1 MADEA
6 NQRQF
11 NLRGDIRLEEILA
24 LLTDLNSGSDA
35 GGSKILKK
43 YLQIDTY
50 PKTSLERFEV
60 TYIPEKFNDEGY
72 IDPHSLHRILISVQ
86 KFLYYHATKVVPSL
100 FANLPKKDTTEYEI
114 FYFQGKYSPAVFTPT
129 NKSLQKDVIS
139 TLFEI
144 ANSFKEVDEDEEATI
159 LRLDNIS
166 ELSYNFR
173 QGNLEENWVN
183 ERGVRKFVE
192 LLISLPVQPAVVVEG
207 KDFGRGKEIYA
218 FEHALDALSEYH
230 KRFKA
235 ALPGHPNY
243 NQPKKED
250 LEVLQK
256 VESENYPYFSRGI
269 FAATL
274 IPSQQLE
281 GKVESDN
288 QRLKEFLELFDKV
301 VKILKKK
308 VEPAAA
314 AGEASS
320 QEGGESET
328 EPDKK
333 EEKKSEKVLKFEDF
347 YQIAENTLIQFIYE
361 SLYEEEISKIDSIN
375 SRKIEARNRLIS
387 LISQAIN
394 ETVNLKLELRAA
406 CGNGALSEKYK
417 DDEIIYDSEVESWLI
432 EYCGSLLPK
441 FDDKKKVTDNIN
453 LVAAYLSGIG
463 EVEEEK
469 PKLGAITS
477 SSVSPLLYQYCQK
490 NKIISEGTTFE
501 AWEKSITTDRVNYW
515 MSLNT
520 HQRYEF
526 LVQNNLLNYL
536 QSYSVDIS
544 NEFLQ
549 LYLAKNHLSRVR
561 QEDFAY
567 ILAMI
572 QESVFNELIDIPP
585 TEYEANVDTFINDHQ
600 TEVLLIQE
608 SISVR
613 YGFTV
618 QRIVDDYV
626 INNSQDIIL
635 EQIRG
640 KSVEEAAL
648 IVNPD
653 IRNISEVI
661 SSASEEVLE
670 ILYQTYKFPAIDAS
684 HPYYGTGLSVRLE
697 GLDRSKSLKEIEVY
711 LKDYLLS
718 HPEALRYL
726 FSATPTQRQL
736 FFNRQIHDFWNEKS
750 VFFAPLIEE
759 RGNERYRQVILEK
772 LTQQAGGNLAYQIQ
786 LNNNLKYIFTQAV
799 IAQVNPE
806 DYLASLSDQDLAQL
820 FDLPKGF
827 DDYEEF
833 KKLLLLYVERSRKV
847 LELDKLIE
855 QANKDFDK
863 DEFTSGI
870 NEIRQYG
877 YNLDRRHGGDIIF
890 SAVTSPAKDAE
901 IPEDLLEDDQ
911 AFLDNESRNYFEK
924 QRLMTMAI
932 WEAYTAEQRA
942 IIEAEVE
949 RQNLLSANELAVY
962 DWARLVDQYEKNKGN
977 KPEEVSKKRDGII
990 KKGIKGGVDKAIVA
1004 SSTAGAAAI
1013 AGAMLPGAGGV
1024 LTGLINT
1031 LPISDKYKKYL
1042 SMGIF
1047 GTVLGFAAVTVK
1059 LFLTTA
1065 GGFVGGLLGGIGGFL
1080 VAGPAGVIPGM
1091 TMGTWA
1097 GYGIEQAIK
1106 GVFSDIGAGISNI
1119 ANGIGSGVSNA
1130 VNGLVN
1136 GVKGAWNSI
1145 FGTSSAVGTSG
1156 GFSSIPLGAQAAVPS
1171 TLLGGTMIISTIQ
1184 HNAYLER
1191 PPELLSYSQDTSAK
1205 YVQVQKSV
1213 SPTELENGETADVT
1227 YTITIT
1233 PAAGYSITVSE
1244 VVDEIT
1250 TIGGSGSNYQV
1261 DPAQITS
1268 QLPANTVISSPT
1280 TVTYTLP
1287 GVTGTDV
1294 SINNEFQLTFFTED
1308 AGEIKTDVARDT
1320 ASITIGE
1327 PALGCF
1333 VFGESGVE
1341 VRAGSGVYS
1350 VEWSAADKAKVVN
1363 AYGEVLGSAGF
1374 MRRICGKVD
1383 KDGKPIPV
1391 TFYRIH
1397 GSSYGGWALSANSV
1411 GIYDLGL
1418 TTQNAANYTVIHEL
1432 GHLIDYRNPGLRNSF
1447 QIIWGRSCFTY
1458 PYDCY
1463 AGEPFAEAIALYSI
1477 YSYYNFRRLG
1487 GTYNFPDLHPTE
1499 YNWVGEFIYGSG

>member
-1 MADEA
+1 MADEV

-35 GGSKILKK
+35 AGSKILKK
-43 YLQIDTY
+43 YLQVDTY

-86 KFLYYHATKVVPSL
+86 KYLHYYATKVVPGL
-100 FANLPKKDTTEYEI
+100 FANLPKKGTTEYEI
-114 FYFQGKYSPAVFTPT
+114 FYFQGKYSPEVFTPT

-144 ANSFKEVDEDEEATI
+144 ANSFKEVDEKEETTS

-166 ELSYNFR
+166 ELSYSFR

-183 ERGVRKFVE
+183 ERGVKKFVE
-192 LLISLPVQPAVVVEG
+192 LLISLPVQPVVTVEG
-207 KDFGRGKEIYA
+207 KDFGRGKEVYA

-230 KRFKA
+230 KKFKQV
-235 ALPGHPNY
+235 LPGHPNY
-243 NQPKKED
+243 NQPKEED
-250 LEVLQK
+250 LKVLQK
-256 VESENYPYFSRGI
+256 VESENYPYFNRGI

-274 IPSQQLE
+274 ITSHQLG
-281 GKVESDN
+281 GKIESDN

-301 VKILKKK
+301 IKILKKNVDK
-308 VEPAAA
+308 TAAT
-314 AGEASS
+314 GEAASS
-320 QEGGESET
+320 EGGETET
-328 EPDKK
+328 EPEKKEDKK
-333 EEKKSEKVLKFEDF
+333 AEKILEFEDF

-417 DDEIIYDSEVESWLI
+417 DEKISYDSEVESWLV
-432 EYCGSLLPK
+432 EYCQSLLPK
-441 FDDKKKVTDNIN
+441 FDEKKKIADNIN
-453 LVAAYLSGIG
+453 LVVVYLSGIG
-463 EVEEEK
+463 ETPEDK

-477 SSVSPLLYQYCQK
+477 TSVSPLLYQFCQK

-561 QEDFAY
+561 PEDFAY
-567 ILAMI
+567 ILNMI
-572 QESVFNELIDIPP
+572 QESVFDELINIPP
-585 TEYEANVDTFINDHQ
+585 TEYESSVDTFINNHQ

-618 QRIVDDYV
+618 QRAVDDYV
-626 INNSQDIIL
+626 INNSQDILL

-640 KSVEEAAL
+640 KSIEEAAA
-648 IVNPD
+648 IVNPE
-653 IRNISEVI
+653 IKNIDTVI
-661 SSASEEVLE
+661 HSASEGVLE
-670 ILYQTYKFPAIDAS
+670 ILYQTYKFPNDVKLDGI
-684 HPYYGTGLSVRLE
+684 
-697 GLDRSKSLKEIEVY
+697 DRSRSMAEIEIY

-759 RGNERYRQVILEK
+759 RGNERYRQVILER
-772 LTQQAGGNLAYQIQ
+772 LTQQAGGSPAYQIQ
-786 LNNNLKYIFTQAV
+786 LNNNLRYIFAQAV

-833 KKLLLLYVERSRKV
+833 KKLLLLYVERSRKT
-847 LELDKLIE
+847 LELDKFIS
-855 QANKDFDK
+855 QANKDFDT
-863 DEFTSGI
+863 DEFTKGVTT
-870 NEIRQYG
+870 IRQSG
-877 YNLDRRHGGDIIF
+877 YSLDRMHGGDIVF
-890 SAVTSPAKDAE
+890 SALTTPGKDLE

-924 QRLMTMAI
+924 QRLMTIAI

-942 IIEAEVE
+942 IIQAEAE

-962 DWARLVDQYEKNKGN
+962 DWARLVDQYEKNKGA

-990 KKGIKGGVDKAIVA
+990 KRGIKGGVDKAIIA

-1013 AGAMLPGAGGV
+1013 AGTMIPGAGGV

-1065 GGFVGGLLGGIGGFL
+1065 GGFIGGILGGIGGFL
-1080 VAGPAGVIPGM
+1080 VAGPAGIIPGM
-1091 TMGTWA
+1091 TAGTWA

-1106 GVFSDIGAGISNI
+1106 GFLGDLGTGISNI
-1119 ANGIGSGVSNA
+1119 ANSIGSGVSNA

-1205 YVQVQKSV
+1205 YVQVQKTA
-1213 SPTELENGETADVT
+1213 SPSELDNGETADVT

-1233 PAAGYSITVSE
+1233 PSAGYSITVSE
-1244 VVDEIT
+1244 VTDEIT
-1250 TIGGSGSNYQV
+1250 TIGGSSDYEV
-1261 DPAQITS
+1261 DLAQITS
-1268 QLPANTVISSPT
+1268 QLPANTVITAPT
-1280 TVTYTLP
+1280 TITYTLP
-1287 GVTGTDV
+1287 GVTGTDI
-1294 SINNEFQLTFFTED
+1294 SINNDFQLTFFTED
-1308 AGEIKTDVARDT
+1308 AGEIKTDTARDT
-1320 ASITIGE
+1320 ANVTIGDPE
-1327 PALGCF
+1327 LGCF
-1333 VFGESGVE
+1333 VFGESGIE
-1341 VRAGSGVYS
+1341 VRAGSTVYS
-1350 VEWSAADKAKVVN
+1350 TEWSAADRAKVVN
-1363 AYGEVLGSAGF
+1363 AYGEILDSSGF
-1374 MRRICGKVD
+1374 MNRACRGGNI
-1383 KDGKPIPV
+1383 
-1391 TFYRIH
+1391 TFYRIS
-1397 GSSYGGWALSANSV
+1397 GNSYGGWALSANSI
-1411 GIYDLGL
+1411 GIYDLGV
-1418 TTQNAANYTVIHEL
+1418 TSQNAANYTVIHEL
-1432 GHLIDYRNPGLRNSF
+1432 GHLIDYRNPGLRTSF
-1447 QIIWGRSCFTY
+1447 QAIWGGSCFTY

-1463 AGEPFAEAIALYSI
+1463 AGEPFAEAVALYSI

-1487 GTYNFPDLHPTE
+1487 GTYNFPALHPTE
-1499 YNWVGEFIYGSG
+1499 YNWVGANIYGAN

>member
-1 MADEA
+1 MADQA

-35 GGSKILKK
+35 AGSKILKK

-86 KFLYYHATKVVPSL
+86 NYLLYYATKVVPGL
-100 FANLPKKDTTEYEI
+100 YANLPKKDTTEYEI

-144 ANSFKEVDEDEEATI
+144 ANSFKEVDEKEETTT

-166 ELSYNFR
+166 ELSYSFR

-192 LLISLPVQPAVVVEG
+192 LLISLPVQPVVIVEG
-207 KDFGRGKEIYA
+207 KDFGRGKEVYA

-230 KRFKA
+230 KFFKQV
-235 ALPGHPNY
+235 LPGHPNY
-243 NQPKKED
+243 NQPKEED
-250 LEVLQK
+250 FKVLQK
-256 VESENYPYFSRGI
+256 VESENYPYFNRGI

-274 IPSQQLE
+274 IPSHQLE

-288 QRLKEFLELFDKV
+288 QRLKEFLDLFDKV
-301 VKILKKK
+301 IKILKKK
-308 VEPAAA
+308 VEKPAAA
-314 AGEASS
+314 VEAASN
-320 QEGGESET
+320 EGGET
-328 EPDKK
+328 EKEPEKK
-333 EEKKSEKVLKFEDF
+333 EEKKPEKILEFEDF

-361 SLYEEEISKIDSIN
+361 SLYEEEISKIDSIT

-394 ETVNLKLELRAA
+394 ETINLKLELRAA

-417 DDEIIYDSEVESWLI
+417 DEKISYDSEVESWLV
-432 EYCGSLLPK
+432 EYCQSLLSK
-441 FDDKKKVTDNIN
+441 FDDKKKITDNIN
-453 LVAAYLSGIG
+453 LVVAYLAGVR
-463 EVEEEK
+463 ETEEEK
-469 PKLGAITS
+469 PKLGTITS
-477 SSVSPLLYQYCQK
+477 TSVSPLLYQYCQK

-501 AWEKSITTDRVNYW
+501 AWEKSITADRVNYW

-526 LVQNNLLNYL
+526 LVQNNLVNYL

-561 QEDFAY
+561 PEDFVY
-567 ILAMI
+567 ILNMI

-585 TEYEANVDTFINDHQ
+585 TEYEASVDTFINNHQ

-618 QRIVDDYV
+618 QRAVDDYV
-626 INNSQDIIL
+626 VNNSQDILL

-640 KSVEEAAL
+640 KSIKEAAT
-648 IVNPD
+648 IVNPE
-653 IRNISEVI
+653 IKNIDEVI
-661 SSASEEVLE
+661 HSASESVLE
-670 ILYQTYKFPAIDAS
+670 ILYQTYKFPNDVKLDGI
-684 HPYYGTGLSVRLE
+684 
-697 GLDRSKSLKEIEVY
+697 DRSKSMAEIEVY

-718 HPEALRYL
+718 HPEALKYL

-750 VFFAPLIEE
+750 VFFIPSIEE
-759 RGNERYRQVILEK
+759 RGNERYRQVILER
-772 LTQQAGGNLAYQIQ
+772 LTQQAGGNQAYQIQ
-786 LNNNLKYIFTQAV
+786 LNNNLRYIFAQAV

-806 DYLASLSDQDLAQL
+806 DYLISLSDQDLAQL

-833 KKLLLLYVERSRKV
+833 KKLLLLYVERSRKT
-847 LELDKLIE
+847 LELDKLIS
-855 QANKDFDK
+855 QANKDFDT
-863 DEFTSGI
+863 DEFTEGVST
-870 NEIRQYG
+870 IRQSG
-877 YNLDRRHGGDIIF
+877 YSLDRMHGGDIVF
-890 SAVTSPAKDAE
+890 SALTTPGKDLE

-942 IIEAEVE
+942 IIEEEVK

-990 KKGIKGGVDKAIVA
+990 KKGIKNAA
-1004 SSTAGAAAI
+1004 NGAVI
-1013 AGAMLPGAGGV
+1013 AGVGSAANAILPGVGTFSTTIAKF
-1024 LTGLINT
+1024 
-1031 LPISDKYKKYL
+1031 LPIPEKYKKYAAI
-1042 SMGIF
+1042 SIAISAF
-1047 GTVLGFAAVTVK
+1047 AQVAYAYLGSW
-1059 LFLTTA
+1059 
-1065 GGFVGGLLGGIGGFL
+1065 GGFILGSIGGFFF
-1080 VAGPAGVIPGM
+1080 GPAGFLI
-1091 TMGTWA
+1091 GTELGWTAQNLLGLGNGNFA
-1097 GYGIEQAIK
+1097 GPIQSLTHIKDFIK
-1106 GVFSDIGAGISNI
+1106 GLGDGIGKIGNSIGN
-1119 ANGIGSGVSNA
+1119 IGSGVSNA

-1145 FGTSSAVGTSG
+1145 FGTSSAVGTTG

-1205 YVQVQKSV
+1205 YVQVQKTA
-1213 SPTELENGETADVT
+1213 SPSELDNGETADVT

-1233 PAAGYSITVSE
+1233 PSAGYSITVSE
-1244 VVDEIT
+1244 VTDEIT
-1250 TIGGSGSNYQV
+1250 TIGGSGSDYEV
-1261 DPAQITS
+1261 DLAQITS
-1268 QLPANTVISSPT
+1268 QLPANTVITSPT
-1280 TVTYTLP
+1280 TITYTLP
-1287 GVTGTDV
+1287 GVTGTDI
-1294 SINNEFQLTFFTED
+1294 SINNDFQLTFFTED
-1308 AGEIKTDVARDT
+1308 AGEIKTDTARDT
-1320 ASITIGE
+1320 ANVTIGDPE
-1327 PALGCF
+1327 LGCF
-1333 VFGESGVE
+1333 VFGESGIE
-1341 VRAGSGVYS
+1341 VRAGSTVYS
-1350 VEWSAADKAKVVN
+1350 TEWSAEDRAKVVN
-1363 AYGEVLGSAGF
+1363 AYGEVLDSSGF
-1374 MRRICGKVD
+1374 MNRACRGGK
-1383 KDGKPIPV
+1383 I
-1391 TFYRIH
+1391 TFYRIS
-1397 GSSYGGWALSANSV
+1397 GNSYGGWALSANSI
-1411 GIYDLGL
+1411 GIYDLGV
-1418 TTQNAANYTVIHEL
+1418 TSQNAANYTVIHEL
-1432 GHLIDYRNPGLRNSF
+1432 GHLIDYRNPGLRTSF
-1447 QIIWGRSCFTY
+1447 QAIWGGSCFTY

-1487 GTYNFPDLHPTE
+1487 GTYNFPTLHPTE
-1499 YNWVGEFIYGSG
+1499 YNWVGANIYGAN

>member
-1 MADEA
+1 MADAA

-35 GGSKILKK
+35 AGSKILKK
-43 YLQIDTY
+43 YLQVDTY

-86 KFLYYHATKVVPSL
+86 KYLHYYATKVVPGL

-139 TLFEI
+139 TLFKI
-144 ANSFKEVDEDEEATI
+144 ANSFKEVDEEEESGS

-166 ELSYNFR
+166 ELSYSFR

-183 ERGVRKFVE
+183 ERGVKKFVE
-192 LLISLPVQPAVVVEG
+192 LLISLPVQPVVVVEG
-207 KDFGRGKEIYA
+207 KDFGRGKEVYA

-230 KRFKA
+230 RRFKEI
-235 ALPGHPNY
+235 LPGHPNY
-243 NQPKKED
+243 NQPKEED
-250 LEVLQK
+250 LKVLQK
-256 VESENYPYFSRGI
+256 VESENYPYFNRGI

-274 IPSQQLE
+274 ITSHQLG
-281 GKVESDN
+281 GKIESDN

-308 VEPAAA
+308 VEKPAA
-314 AGEASS
+314 AGEAASS
-320 QEGGESET
+320 EGGEAET
-328 EPDKK
+328 EPEKKEDKK
-333 EEKKSEKVLKFEDF
+333 AEKILEFEDF

-394 ETVNLKLELRAA
+394 ETINLKLELRAA

-417 DDEIIYDSEVESWLI
+417 DEKISYDSEVESWLV
-432 EYCGSLLPK
+432 EYCQSLLPK
-441 FDDKKKVTDNIN
+441 FDDKKKIAENIN
-453 LVAAYLSGIG
+453 LVVAYLAGVR
-463 EVEEEK
+463 ETEEEK
-469 PKLGAITS
+469 PKLSTITS
-477 SSVSPLLYQYCQK
+477 ASVSPLLYQYCQK

-501 AWEKSITTDRVNYW
+501 TWEKSITTDRVNYW

-561 QEDFAY
+561 PEDFAY
-567 ILAMI
+567 ILNMI
-572 QESVFNELIDIPP
+572 QESVFDELIDIPP
-585 TEYEANVDTFINDHQ
+585 TEYEASVDTFINNHQ

-618 QRIVDDYV
+618 QRAVDDYV
-626 INNSQDIIL
+626 VNNSQDILL

-640 KSVEEAAL
+640 KSIEEAAA
-648 IVNPD
+648 IVNPE
-653 IRNISEVI
+653 IKNIDTVI
-661 SSASEEVLE
+661 HSASEGVLE
-670 ILYQTYKFPAIDAS
+670 ILYQTYKFPNE
-684 HPYYGTGLSVRLE
+684 VKLE
-697 GLDRSKSLKEIEVY
+697 GIDRSRSMAEIEIY

-759 RGNERYRQVILEK
+759 RGNERHRQVILER
-772 LTQQAGGNLAYQIQ
+772 LTQQAGGSPAYQIQ
-786 LNNNLKYIFTQAV
+786 LNNNLRYIFAQAI

-806 DYLASLSDQDLAQL
+806 DYLANLSDQDLAQL

-833 KKLLLLYVERSRKV
+833 KKLLLLYVERSRKT
-847 LELDKLIE
+847 LGLDKIIDR
-855 QANKDFDK
+855 AKKDFDK
-863 DEFTSGI
+863 DEFT
-870 NEIRQYG
+870 
-877 YNLDRRHGGDIIF
+877 
-890 SAVTSPAKDAE
+890 
-901 IPEDLLEDDQ
+901 EDLLYLREQGYRVSPQRGGDVVLGAIVTPLGSDEEQQIDDEYDIIRGS
-911 AFLDNESRNYFEK
+911 LDDEARQNYER

-942 IIEAEVE
+942 IIEAEAQ

-962 DWARLVDQYEKNKGN
+962 DWAKLIDQYEKNKGVEEGKRT
-977 KPEEVSKKRDGII
+977 KPDGII
-990 KKGIKGGVDKAIVA
+990 KKGLKRGADKVA
-1004 SSTAGAAAI
+1004 VAGTTAAAGAI
-1013 AGAMLPGAGGV
+1013 AGAIIPGAGGA
-1024 LTGLINT
+1024 LTGFINA
-1031 LPISDKYKKYL
+1031 LPISDKYKKYI
-1042 SMGIF
+1042 STGI
-1047 GTVLGFAAVTVK
+1047 LGGLIGFVAVTVK

-1065 GGFVGGLLGGIGGFL
+1065 GGFIGGILGGIGGFL
-1080 VAGPAGVIPGM
+1080 VAGPAGIIPGM
-1091 TMGTWA
+1091 TAGTWA

-1106 GVFSDIGAGISNI
+1106 GFFGDLGTGISNI
-1119 ANGIGSGVSNA
+1119 ANSIGSGISNA
-1130 VNGLVN
+1130 ANGLAN

-1145 FGTSSAVGTSG
+1145 FGSSSSAVGTSG
-1156 GFSSIPLGAQAAVPS
+1156 AFSSIPLGAQAAVPS

-1205 YVQVQKSV
+1205 YVQVQKTA
-1213 SPTELENGETADVT
+1213 SPSELDNGETADIT

-1244 VVDEIT
+1244 VTDEIT
-1250 TIGGSGSNYQV
+1250 TIGGGKTDYEV
-1261 DPAQITS
+1261 DLAQITS

-1280 TVTYTLP
+1280 TITYTLP
-1287 GVTGTDV
+1287 GVTGTDI
-1294 SINNEFQLTFFTED
+1294 SINNDFQLTFFTED
-1308 AGEIKTDVARDT
+1308 AGEIKTDTARDT
-1320 ASITIGE
+1320 ANVTIGDPE
-1327 PALGCF
+1327 LGCF
-1333 VFGESGVE
+1333 VFGESGIE
-1341 VRAGSGVYS
+1341 VRAGSTVYS
-1350 VEWSAADKAKVVN
+1350 TEWSAADRAKVVN
-1363 AYGEVLGSAGF
+1363 AYGEILDSSGF
-1374 MRRICGKVD
+1374 MNRVCRGGK
-1383 KDGKPIPV
+1383 I
-1391 TFYRIH
+1391 TFYIIS
-1397 GSSYGGWALSANSV
+1397 GNSYGGWALSSNSI

-1418 TTQNAANYTVIHEL
+1418 TSQNSANYTVIHEL
-1432 GHLIDYRNPGLRNSF
+1432 GHLIDYRNPGLRTSF
-1447 QIIWGRSCFTY
+1447 QAIWGGSCFTY

-1463 AGEPFAEAIALYSI
+1463 AGEPFAEAVALYSI

-1487 GTYNFPDLHPTE
+1487 GTYNFPTLHPTE
-1499 YNWVGEFIYGSG
+1499 YNWVGANIYGSN